1 MMVFEPC
8 PLSGKRNDA
17 RGPNGDGASAYS
29 GRIRDVGS
37 SVRDEAGE

>member
-1 MMVFEPC
+1 MMASDPR
-8 PLSGKRNDA
+8 PLPGKRNDA
-17 RGPNGDGASAYS
+17 LSPNGDGTSAYS

>member
-1 MMVFEPC
+1 MMAVDLCLLP
-8 PLSGKRNDA
+8 GKRNGA
-17 RGPNGDGASAYS
+17 LGPNGDGTITYS

>member
-1 MMVFEPC
+1 MMASDPC
-8 PLSGKRNDA
+8 PLPGKRNGA
-17 RGPNGDGASAYS
+17 LGLNGDGNITYS

>member
-1 MMVFEPC
+1 MMAVDLCLLPE
-8 PLSGKRNDA
+8 KRNGA
-17 RGPNGDGASAYS
+17 LGPNGDGTIAYS